1 MAVSISCTA
10 RSKPT
15 STARPTMLWPMF
27 SSSISGI
34 SATGPTFRRF
44 SPWPASTRRPSLE
57 AQRAASRSREI
68 LAQGTV
74 DLIFLDE
81 AMPGES
87 GHELCRFVK
96 QSLGAAAPKVVMLT
110 AMEAQET
117 WQEGLEAGADVFA
130 VKPFGGERIRLLA
143 RNLLGEGV

>member
-1 MAVSISCTA
+1 MKRILVVDDD
-10 RSKPT
+10 
-15 STARPTMLWPMF
+15 
-27 SSSISGI
+27 G
-34 SATGPTFRRF
+34 ATRELMKAILAKDGFEVV
-44 SPWPASTRRPSLE
+44 E
-57 AQRAASRSREI
+57 AGGAHAAREI
-68 LAQGTV
+68 LAQGPV

-87 GHELCRFVK
+87 GHELCRFIK

-143 RNLLGEGV
+143 RNLLGEGL